1 MEEALSSKIYHIFV
15 NITLNITLNKV
26 TKEAVDQSN
35 PGSALVYLK
44 FIATLK
50 DTTECS
56 NLVLPFNGMRDNE
69 PIVIASCELQ
79 QIQNTTAVN
88 VNYSI
93 ESKNK
98 NTIAHIFNNIYLIQ
112 IKWCRLIL
120 LLLPV

>member
-1 MEEALSSKIYHIFV
+1 MLTLLS
-15 NITLNITLNKV
+15 LNKV

-35 PGSALVYLK
+35 PGSALVYLQ

-50 DTTECS
+50 DTAECS

-79 QIQNTTAVN
+79 QTQNTTAVN

-93 ESKNK
+93 ESKDK
-98 NTIAHIFNNIYLIQ
+98 NTIAQMFNNNYLIQ

-120 LLLPV
+120 LLLPA